1 MCFSLLKNGELQYDF
16 LIFVIRSFS
25 LLKRVFLVVYLKQ
38 NLISKYRQQRTL
50 KKPATFSGIGIHT
63 GKKVHITFLPAK
75 ENAGIS
81 FCRVDL
87 SHKPIIP
94 AQVKYVSDTNRST
107 TIGIQDVFIHTIEH
121 VLAAVRAYNIDN
133 LIIEIG
139 IEPPVG
145 NGSSDVFVDM
155 IEEAGLLEQTEKKPI
170 VKIKDPIHW
179 SQGEIYIIA
188 FPYDGY
194 RISYTLN
201 YPNSTLLKS
210 QFHSVEVNADNFK
223 SEIAPCR
230 TFALYKE
237 ITYLLDRGLIKGASL
252 DNAVIIHDEVAFS
265 KGGLFFPDEMVRH
278 KILDMIGD
286 LSLVGFEF
294 EAHVIALRAGHASNC
309 AFAKEILNSITESH

>member
-1 MCFSLLKNGELQYDF
+1 M
-16 LIFVIRSFS
+16 VR
-25 LLKRVFLVVYLKQ
+25 LKQ

-50 KKPATFSGIGIHT
+50 KKTVSFSGIGIHT
-63 GKKVHITFLPAK
+63 GKEVHIAFQPAK
-75 ENAGIS
+75 ENSGIS

-87 SHKPIIP
+87 PNRPVIP
-94 AQVKYVSDTNRST
+94 AAVEYVCDTNRST
-107 TIGIQDVFIHTIEH
+107 TIGIKDTAIHTIEH

-133 LIIEIG
+133 LSIEIRG

-145 NGSSDVFVDM
+145 NGSSDVFVNM
-155 IEEAGLLEQTEKKPI
+155 IEEAGILEQTEKKPI
-170 VKIKDPIHW
+170 VKIKDPLYW
-179 SQGEIYIIA
+179 SQGDIYMVA

-210 QFHSVEVNADNFK
+210 QFHSLDINSHSFK
-223 SEIAPCR
+223 NEIAPCR

-286 LSLVGFEF
+286 LSLVGIEF

-309 AFAKEILNSITESH
+309 AFAKELINSITENH